1 MNPPRLL
8 RRAPL
13 DIHDYAVHRA
23 DWGEAL
29 TAAATELWDNDYIHT
44 VVKDRPKLRWAST
57 QTCVAIDAYLHINAQ
72 RGRLPF
78 RVSRPR
84 LNPLFAT
91 LRCHTSNRRTVCS
104 CRAQLAA
111 ARKRASP
118 KTEVTPCLASS
129 VALATPMHL
138 GRDLLTRP
146 LARHKPFSR
155 VDSCH
160 VFFDGDVV
168 CRAVRDSQRMRGRH
182 YERTISNSH
191 QRLQIKRTVLV
202 GPCF

>member
-44 VVKDRPKLRWAST
+44 VVKDRPELRWAST

-72 RGRLPF
+72 RGRMPF
-78 RVSRPR
+78 RVTRPR
-84 LNPLFAT
+84 LNPLYTT
-91 LRCHTSNRRTVCS
+91 LRCHTPNRRTVCS
-104 CRAQLAA
+104 ARAQLAA

-118 KTEVTPCLASS
+118 KMEVTPCLASR
-129 VALATPMHL
+129 VALATPTHL
-138 GRDLLTRP
+138 ARGLLTHP
-146 LARHKPFSR
+146 LARHMPFSR
-155 VDSCH
+155 VDIH
-160 VFFDGDVV
+160 RVFFGDDVV
-168 CRAVRDSQRMRGRH
+168 YRGVQGSQRM
-182 YERTISNSH
+182 
-191 QRLQIKRTVLV
+191 QRLPRQRV
-202 GPCF
+202 